1 MSPGRLPARAAVLG
15 GILVVA
21 GLLRAWG
28 AASGELLWHPD
39 EIFMVLYP
47 LNLFSGDLNPHLFYY
62 PSWHFYELGL
72 LYGADFLWHRAV
84 DGVGLFDWIARHFF
98 VDATPLRDLARGLAV
113 LYGVGTVL
121 LAGAIAGRLAAGD
134 DVAQKPARH
143 HAGGPHR
150 TWGNLLSSPAL
161 LAAASLA
168 VNSVHVRQSPLATVD
183 TPLAFWFAAAT
194 LAALRL
200 LDTARRRDYLLAGV
214 LVGVAAATKYPG
226 AAAGGAVLA
235 AHLLTRR
242 SLRDPRLWLAGGAA
256 VAAFGCLSPYVLLD
270 ASTFLEHFRFQ
281 VAHVEAGRFGDA
293 PAPWAALVHGLR
305 VGIGTPAWLLW
316 LGVSGWALWRRR
328 AAHAVVLATFLAGYV
343 AVSWGDLSFLRYLL
357 PLLPLQAA
365 LVGDGLARLGTGLA
379 GQVSQRRARFTAL
392 GSDAQRRAAVT
403 MLATALLLLAPARAA
418 LGVATLS
425 ARPDTRT
432 QAREWIERHVPSG
445 TSICNFGGWP
455 GDVPLRT
462 YEDQWWRL
470 RTFQAAWP
478 AGAQA
483 RLARALA
490 DVDPGV
496 PFYSQAVR
504 NDNRDVES
512 GSVELIHQRQCALVI
527 THEHPLPYST
537 IAADVARR
545 VPEEATRVA
554 RFDPHL
560 DPDLDLRADFDAD
573 DAYYLPLD
581 GRGADRPG
589 PRVDLW
595 QVDAYRTAPRPTS
608 MRHVFSR
615 VLSLMAANALLAS
628 DVPAAAEALRAA
640 TAFHPDNRHALLV
653 AAHLHRARG
662 DTTAARTAF
671 EQLLTREPASSTAR
685 EGLAALAAARG
696 DYAEAAKWMAE
707 VCRLRPRDEAA
718 ARQWQIWQQ
727 RTADVSSARDA
738 D

>member
-1 MSPGRLPARAAVLG
+1 MSVVDGQSRSGRVLHSASLV
-15 GILVVA
+15 GILLVA
-21 GLLRAWG
+21 ALLRAWG
-28 AASGELLWHPD
+28 PASGQLLWHPD

-47 LNLFSGDLNPHLFYY
+47 LNLFSGDLNPRLFYY

-84 DGVGLFDWIARHFF
+84 DGVGLFDWIARHYF

-121 LAGAIAGRLAAGD
+121 LAGAIAGRLAGRGAGD
-134 DVAQKPARH
+134 
-143 HAGGPHR
+143 PHR
-150 TWGNLLSSPAL
+150 AWGDLLSSPAL
-161 LAAASLA
+161 LAAATLA

-214 LVGVAAATKYPG
+214 LVGIAAATKYPG
-226 AAAGGAVLA
+226 AAAGAAVLA
-235 AHLLTRR
+235 AHLLARR
-242 SLRDPRLWLAGGAA
+242 SPLDARLWLAGLSA
-256 VAAFGCLSPYVLLD
+256 VIAFGCLSPYVLLD

-293 PAPWAALVHGLR
+293 PAPWATLVHGLR
-305 VGIGTPAWLLW
+305 VGLGTPAWLLW
-316 LGVSGWALWRRR
+316 LAVSAWALWRRR
-328 AAHAVVLATFLAGYV
+328 AAHAVVLATFVAGYL

-365 LVGDGLARLGTGLA
+365 LVGDGLARLGAWLA

-392 GSDAQRRAAVT
+392 GSDAQRRGAVT
-403 MLATALLLLAPARAA
+403 MLATSLLLVAPARAA
-418 LGVATLS
+418 LGVAALS
-425 ARPDTRT
+425 ARTDTRT
-432 QAREWIERHVPSG
+432 LAREWIESHVPSG

-478 AGAQA
+478 AGSQA
-483 RLARALA
+483 HLARALA
-490 DVDPGV
+490 AVDPGV

-504 NDNRDVES
+504 NDNRDVET
-512 GSVELIHQRQCALVI
+512 GSVELIHQRQCALVV
-527 THEHPLPYST
+527 THEHPLPYSA
-537 IAADVARR
+537 IDADVARR
-545 VPEEATRVA
+545 LPEEATRVA
-554 RFDPHL
+554 RFDPQL
-560 DPDLDLRADFDAD
+560 DPDLDVRADFDAD
-573 DAYYLPLD
+573 DAYYLPLH
-581 GRGADRPG
+581 GRGAHRPG
-589 PRVDLW
+589 PRIDIW
-595 QVDAYRTAPRPTS
+595 EVDAYRAEPRPTS

-615 VLSLMAANALLAS
+615 VLSLMASNAVLAA
-628 DVPAAAEALRAA
+628 DAPAAAEALRAA

-653 AAHLHRARG
+653 AAHLHRELG
-662 DTTAARTAF
+662 DTTSARTTF
-671 EQLLTREPASSTAR
+671 EQLLAREPASSTAR
-685 EGLAALAAARG
+685 EGLATLAAARG
-696 DYAEAAKWMAE
+696 DYAEAAQRMAE

-718 ARQWQIWQQ
+718 ARQWQLWQQ
-727 RTADVSSARDA
+727 RAADVSSARDA